1 MSGMPHLHCCCWFA
15 LQPSTSGLIAGSER
29 PFGRRHVESKAAQSN
44 ISFGPAVRG
53 GFGHDIGQETKA
65 EPVFSGFEE

>member
-1 MSGMPHLHCCCWFA
+1 M
-15 LQPSTSGLIAGSER
+15 
-29 PFGRRHVESKAAQSN
+29 ESKAAQSN